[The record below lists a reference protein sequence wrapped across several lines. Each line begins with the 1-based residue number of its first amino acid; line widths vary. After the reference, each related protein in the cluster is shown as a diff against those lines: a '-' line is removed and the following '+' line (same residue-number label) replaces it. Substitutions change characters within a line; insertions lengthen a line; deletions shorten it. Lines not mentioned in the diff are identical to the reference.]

1 MLINQL
7 EAIIISHWSS
17 FVFTDYAVYSCAF
30 NLAIQTMLLLLF
42 FSRCLVKNIRLKLM
56 VCHFSRSVPLCSRGW
71 TPRHPE
77 AVQPQRQ
84 HNQHLPE
91 SGAQQ
96 PELLLQ
102 AGGGGLR
109 LQQ

>member
-17 FVFTDYAVYSCAF
+17 FVFTDYAVYPCAF

-56 VCHFSRSVPLCSRGW
+56 VGRLFQICSALQ
-71 TPRHPE
+71 PRLDPTT
-77 AVQPQRQ
+77 
-84 HNQHLPE
+84 
-91 SGAQQ
+91 S
-96 PELLLQ
+96 
-102 AGGGGLR
+102 
-109 LQQ
+109 